1 MENNNLFL
9 LKKLVLD
16 DGRKSAV
23 SEGRSITGRM
33 RVLTDECVE
42 SAKLTDDGIVPEW
55 ENANGFPKLGS
66 PILVES
72 HSEFI
77 RTSFIENIETYCHES
92 ITVLDGLIDKISQA
106 YELIP
111 DDILVKTHTSIYLI
125 RKMKV

>member
-16 DGRKSAV
+16 DGRESAV

-42 SAKLTDDGIVPEW
+42 KAKLTDDGIFPEW

-66 PILVES
+66 PVLVES
-72 HSEFI
+72 ISEFV
-77 RTSFIENIETYCHES
+77 RTSFIEDIETYGHES
-92 ITVLDGLIDKISQA
+92 ITILDGMVDKVTQA

-111 DDILVKTHTSIYLI
+111 GDILVKTQTSIYLI
-125 RKMKV
+125 REMKV